1 MKRLKIL
8 SFGFSL
14 IFLFTFSAFADQHP
28 KIPLLDENG
37 DNVIELAKQNGQKL
51 VINGVTYLKGHPY
64 SPEQTCGSCHDYDA
78 ITKAYHFQI
87 GATEVSDDFG
97 KKHPQFHDPFM
108 TSPGQFGSW

>member
-1 MKRLKIL
+1 MRSKLLI
-8 SFGFSL
+8 FGLSL
-14 IFLFTFSAFADQHP
+14 ILLPIFNVFADQHP

-51 VINGVTYLKGHPY
+51 IINGKTYYKGHPY

-97 KKHPQFHDPFM
+97 KTHPQYHYGRLL
-108 TSPGQFGSW
+108 SPGQFGSW